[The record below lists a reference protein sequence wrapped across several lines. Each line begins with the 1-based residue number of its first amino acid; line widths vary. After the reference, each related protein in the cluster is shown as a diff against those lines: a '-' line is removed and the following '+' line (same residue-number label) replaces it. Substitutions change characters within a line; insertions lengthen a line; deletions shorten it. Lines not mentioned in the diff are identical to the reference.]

1 MDRTLFP
8 NTTPF
13 PNFLTDEILPLL
25 TGDEWKVVHYGVVH
39 ALRCGDEP
47 VTLAQFAHGHQREDG
62 TTLDRGTGLSEDQVR
77 VCLEFLCDQLQL
89 FLRQDRPR
97 KPMAYR
103 VNPDMTSVHWEL
115 LEARRR
121 EQPAT
126 RPATDSSGLPR
137 PPARPRFADSSKAF
151 PERPSVEISLS
162 DASDQPLVNRLC
174 QALPPAEAAAFRH
187 LSRLY
192 AGDQHELADDE
203 AWALYRLWQT
213 YGFTHVVNTLQDNG
227 PVENLADL
235 GLACLAKELAR
246 LLEEERFGP
255 ITPQLRDE
263 IKKLAAE
270 YPNLEEWQG
279 AIRTA
284 VRINRRRLST
294 VETILK
300 NQRQRMLTE
309 TKRPAGRRERRATT
323 APRLPTPE
331 SAHDEPA
338 S

>member
-1 MDRTLFP
+1 
-8 NTTPF
+8 
-13 PNFLTDEILPLL
+13 
-25 TGDEWKVVHYGVVH
+25 
-39 ALRCGDEP
+39 
-47 VTLAQFAHGHQREDG
+47 
-62 TTLDRGTGLSEDQVR
+62 
-77 VCLEFLCDQLQL
+77 LEFLCDQLQF

-115 LEARRR
+115 LEARQR
-121 EQPAT
+121 EPTTTTPTVTGPVA
-126 RPATDSSGLPR
+126 DSPGLPR
-137 PPARPRFADSSKAF
+137 PPARPRLADSSKAF

-162 DASDQPLVNRLC
+162 EASEQSLVNRLC

-192 AGDQHELADDE
+192 AGDQHELADGE

-213 YGFTHVVNTLQDNG
+213 YGFTHVVNTLQNNG

-235 GLACLAKELAR
+235 GLACLARELAR

-263 IKKLAAE
+263 IRKLAAE

-309 TKRPAGRRERRATT
+309 TKRPADRRGRRATT
-323 APRLPTPE
+323 APPLPAPD
-331 SAHDEPA
+331 SVPGEPA
-338 S
+338 